1 VGNYHRPK
9 LIDRYRNGRYR
20 QPPARAVAFTV
31 IKPYRPA
38 QVIDS
43 ERELDFEAY
52 SFIDTGIQ
60 FH

>member
-1 VGNYHRPK
+1 MTATASH
-9 LIDRYRNGRYR
+9 
-20 QPPARAVAFTV
+20 QSSAVAFTV

-52 SFIDTGIQ
+52 NFIDTGIQ